1 MLVVAV
7 NVKANVTKTLR
18 VVAAS
23 EQEALEK
30 ARRMFLNEI
39 EVCPDDIDCEIRS
52 VEGEAED
59 APQGMSVPKFLK
71 RP

>member
-18 VVAAS
+18 VVAES

-30 ARRMFLNEI
+30 ARWMFLNEV
-39 EVCPDDIDCEIRS
+39 EVRPDDIDCEIRS
-52 VEGEAED
+52 VEGEA
-59 APQGMSVPKFLK
+59 
-71 RP
+71 

>member
-18 VVAAS
+18 VVAES

-30 ARRMFLNEI
+30 ARWMFLNEV
-39 EVCPDDIDCEIRS
+39 EVRPDDIDCEIRS
-52 VEGEAED
+52 VEGET
-59 APQGMSVPKFLK
+59 
-71 RP
+71 